1 MTAQFSERLIYQ
13 GKEMGMQTTP
23 LSDFLAYPSGRP
35 EFREHSTAC
44 WRRYIG
50 KWEISL
56 DRLYLVEI
64 HAHWVDGTKVELD
77 QLFPGYPDRVFAHW
91 YTGKIRCG
99 QGKLLK
105 YVHGGYASIYE
116 MDLFIT
122 VKNGVVTNTRLKMN
136 TVPEDEVNR

>member
-13 GKEMGMQTTP
+13 GKEMGMQANP
-23 LSDFLAYPSGRP
+23 LSEFLARQSDRP
-35 EFREHSTAC
+35 EFQEMSTAC
-44 WRRYIG
+44 WRGYVG

-56 DRLYLVEI
+56 DRLYLLGI
-64 HAHWVDGTKVELD
+64 NAHWADGTKVTLD

-91 YTGKIRCG
+91 YTGTIRCG
-99 QGKLLK
+99 RGKLLK
-105 YVHGGYASIYE
+105 YVHMGYASKYE

-122 VKNGVVTNTRLKMN
+122 VKNGVVISTRLKMN